1 MLHQG
6 RAAELQ
12 GEYGIL
18 LVGLR
23 IQTRERVCGFTI
35 QPLQDDCWKGAT
47 ELLRMQKSKEY
58 RLRLVLE
65 NIFAGAKVSG
75 TRRRQAVEQAILHR
89 VANRFVVADHA
100 FRLRQVFWLPAVQVC
115 ADAQRPL
122 HRHQETELQRRAA
135 TVEIGHVV
143 YPRHHDVWCVRI
155 RETPLNGQ
163 PVQSLRVIRWPNLL
177 RAPQNSQV
185 DAPATTRT
193 RFNLEPRMLLP

>member
-1 MLHQG
+1 MQT
-6 RAAELQ
+6 
-12 GEYGIL
+12 GEG
-18 LVGLR
+18 G
-23 IQTRERVCGFTI
+23 CGFTM
-35 QPLQDDCWKGAT
+35 QALEDEWWKGAT

-58 RLRLVLE
+58 RLRLVLG

-100 FRLRQVFWLPAVQVC
+100 FRLGQVFRLPAVQVC
-115 ADAQRPL
+115 ADTQRPL

-143 YPRHHDVWCVRI
+143 YPRHHDVRCVRI

-163 PVQSLRVIRWPNLL
+163 PVQSLGLIRWPNLS
-177 RAPQNSQV
+177 RPPQSSQF
-185 DAPATTRT
+185 DTPATTRT